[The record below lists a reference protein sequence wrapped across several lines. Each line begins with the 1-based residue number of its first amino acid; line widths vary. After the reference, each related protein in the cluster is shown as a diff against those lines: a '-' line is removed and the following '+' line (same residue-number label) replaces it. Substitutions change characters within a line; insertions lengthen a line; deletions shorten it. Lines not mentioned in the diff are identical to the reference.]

1 MKTSILVGHHD
12 QSLAHSTTDLPAQS
26 EHKQNT
32 LLQIVS
38 VAAFSILLV
47 AATFVIRNATITEV
61 HTGHFLARVP
71 H

>member
-1 MKTSILVGHHD
+1 MKTSILLGHD
-12 QSLAHSTTDLPAQS
+12 GSLAHSTNELSARS
-26 EHKQNT
+26 EHKHNT
-32 LLQIVS
+32 LQQIVT

>member
-1 MKTSILVGHHD
+1 MKTSILLGHD
-12 QSLAHSTTDLPAQS
+12 GSFSHSTNELPARS
-26 EHKQNT
+26 EHKHNT
-32 LLQIVS
+32 LQQIVT

-47 AATFVIRNATITEV
+47 ATTFVIHNATMTEV